1 MRGAVGR
8 RRGRGATGPNPTRP
22 GPRRATL
29 RPPAGR
35 RTVSPG
41 RRRPAP
47 PPSRLSPALVAP
59 RRDPVTATPLQRALE
74 RLQDAWVRARHGRDL
89 DRLAG
94 VYGSDKWGEHF
105 YTPHYA
111 RHFGPL
117 RRRPLTLLEIGIG
130 GYDDPRAGGAS
141 LRMWRAYFPRA
152 RIHGIDIHDKSAH
165 DGRRIRTYRGDQTD
179 AEFLERLVGEIGRPD
194 IVIDDGSHLNA
205 HVVATFEILFPLLA
219 DDGLYVVEDTQTSYW
234 PGYGGSVDRDAD
246 AGTSMGFLKRL
257 ADGLNHAEFGLAG
270 YAPTYYDRHVVA
282 LHFYHNLVVV
292 EKGLN
297 DEPSNAPLHLR
308 QR

>member
-1 MRGAVGR
+1 M
-8 RRGRGATGPNPTRP
+8 
-22 GPRRATL
+22 
-29 RPPAGR
+29 
-35 RTVSPG
+35 
-41 RRRPAP
+41 
-47 PPSRLSPALVAP
+47 AP
-59 RRDPVTATPLQRALE
+59 RRDPAIATPLQRALGALRRE
-74 RLQDAWVRARHGRDL
+74 WVRARHGRDL
-89 DRLAG
+89 DRLAAI
-94 VYGSDKWGEHF
+94 YGSDKWGEHF

-111 RHFGPL
+111 RHFGP
-117 RRRPLTLLEIGIG
+117 RRRRALTLLEIGIG

-179 AEFLERLVGEIGRPD
+179 RAFLEQVVKEIGRPD

-234 PGYGGSVDRDAD
+234 PGYGGSPDRDAD

-270 YAPTYYDRHVVA
+270 YAPTYHDRHVVA
-282 LHFYHNLVVV
+282 LHFYHNLVFV
-292 EKGLN
+292 EKGPN
-297 DEPSNAPLHLR
+297 DEPSNVPAEVR